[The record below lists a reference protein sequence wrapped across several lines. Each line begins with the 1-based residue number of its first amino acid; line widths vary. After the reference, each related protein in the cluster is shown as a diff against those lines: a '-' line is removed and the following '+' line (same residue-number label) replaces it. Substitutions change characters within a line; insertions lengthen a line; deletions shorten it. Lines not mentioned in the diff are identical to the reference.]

1 MNQIGHDSFG
11 KASSLNIDRR
21 PSFKLVARVLALGLF
36 GAICPGTAGAATPA
50 EVDSWLASTNKVV
63 RMPAPAD
70 STPTVSKREWVH
82 VTGTEVSGWIDPTAV
97 DHGFLANDQEVM
109 LVPIQSGGSGA
120 VFQTLLFTRTGGR
133 LQFVGIIPSRIGHLN
148 VALSGGE
155 ILVRTPIYK
164 PKDANCCPSGFHY
177 ERDTLRG
184 ITLVKL
190 DTYDI
195 GG

>member
-1 MNQIGHDSFG
+1 MNTIGR
-11 KASSLNIDRR
+11 SSC
-21 PSFKLVARVLALGLF
+21 KLVARVLALGVF
-36 GAICPGTAGAATPA
+36 GAVCAGTAGAATPT
-50 EVDSWLASTNKVV
+50 EIDGWLASTSKVV
-63 RMPAPAD
+63 HMPAPAD
-70 STPTVSKREWVH
+70 STPAVAKREWVH

-148 VALSGGE
+148 VALSAGE
-155 ILVRTPIYK
+155 ILVRIPIYK
-164 PKDANCCPSGFHY
+164 PNDANCCPSGFHY

-190 DTYDI
+190 GTYDI